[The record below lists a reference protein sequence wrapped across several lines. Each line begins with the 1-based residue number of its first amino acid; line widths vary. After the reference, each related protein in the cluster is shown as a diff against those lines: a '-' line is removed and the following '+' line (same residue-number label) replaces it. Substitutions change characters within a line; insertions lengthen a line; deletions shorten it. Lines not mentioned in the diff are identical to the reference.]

1 MNRLEGVHLK
11 PHLFQKKNPRIKKPK
26 NKQHVQAR
34 SPTAPRNKHSP
45 PERAKGMDR
54 ELPYDELEHC
64 PGGHLAKDEVF
75 RFLY

>member
-11 PHLFQKKNPRIKKPK
+11 PHLFQKKPK

-34 SPTAPRNKHSP
+34 GPTAPRNKHPP

-54 ELPYDELEHC
+54 ELPYDEFEHC